1 MKTIGLIGGMS
12 WESTVEYYRIL
23 NETVKEKL
31 GGLHSAR
38 CLLYSVEFQEIA
50 ERQKQGAWD
59 ELTGMMIDAARLL
72 EKAGAGLLLI
82 CANTMHKMADEVEAS
97 VSIPLVHIAD
107 AAAEAIKGQ
116 GLSSVGLLGTRYTME
131 QDFYKGRLAGRHG
144 LEVLVPD
151 SEERDLIQR
160 VVYEE
165 LCLGILNDE
174 SRKQFIAIIENLT
187 RKGAQGIVLGCTEIP
202 LLITREDVQV
212 PIFDT
217 TTLHARKAV
226 ELALAE

>member
-38 CLLYSVEFQEIA
+38 CLLYSVEFEEIA

-107 AAAEAIKGQ
+107 AAAEAVKGQ

>member
-38 CLLYSVEFQEIA
+38 CLLYSVEFEEIA

-82 CANTMHKMADEVEAS
+82 CANTMHKMADAVQAGI
-97 VSIPLVHIAD
+97 SIPLVHIAD
-107 AAAEAIKGQ
+107 AAAAAIKGQ

-212 PIFDT
+212 PVFDT

>member
-12 WESTVEYYRIL
+12 WESTMEYYRIL

-50 ERQKQGAWD
+50 ERQKQGAWE
-59 ELTGMMIDAARLL
+59 ELTGTMIEAARLL

-82 CANTMHKMADEVEAS
+82 CANTMHKMADAVQAGI
-97 VSIPLVHIAD
+97 SIPLVHIAD
-107 AAAEAIKGQ
+107 AAAEAVKKQ

-131 QDFYKGRLAGRHG
+131 QDFYRGRLAGRHG

-174 SRKQFIAIIENLT
+174 SRKQFINIIENLT
-187 RKGAQGIVLGCTEIP
+187 RKGAEGIVLGCTEIP

-212 PIFDT
+212 PVFDT

-226 ELALAE
+226 ELALVE